1 MRKKIR
7 AALLLSALCGHS
19 PLFAQVTDMTE
30 PGLSGS
36 VGVEA
41 GLPVITLEAEPR
53 PAIQEM
59 TEPST
64 ADEIA
69 PSPGPGPI
77 EGSGEPTTDV
87 VLGGEGLVP
96 FRCPIEQIRTAYQN
110 LVNPDD
116 TLMALAIEKQTLAIC
131 RQSQEALIQIAENEM
146 RLRELFGPIMAPPP
160 ELLPDAPIAQ
170 IVAPEPARNVTETL
184 PIDPSIAVLPSE
196 EEGSAPIPAA
206 EEQEA
211 PFTTDL
217 VLGAIMRDPDGW
229 KTILVRGE
237 QMFTLREGEEVDE
250 TVRVVRIGPTSVTI
264 ADPDG
269 NEIVLE

>member
-41 GLPVITLEAEPR
+41 GLPVITPEAEPR

-96 FRCPIEQIRTAYQN
+96 FRCPIEQIRTAYTR
-110 LVNPDD
+110 V
-116 TLMALAIEKQTLAIC
+116 
-131 RQSQEALIQIAENEM
+131 RQIL
-146 RLRELFGPIMAPPP
+146 
-160 ELLPDAPIAQ
+160 
-170 IVAPEPARNVTETL
+170 
-184 PIDPSIAVLPSE
+184 
-196 EEGSAPIPAA
+196 GSAGASQRAA
-206 EEQEA
+206 
-211 PFTTDL
+211 DL
-217 VLGAIMRDPDGW
+217 A
-229 KTILVRGE
+229 
-237 QMFTLREGEEVDE
+237 LR
-250 TVRVVRIGPTSVTI
+250 
-264 ADPDG
+264 
-269 NEIVLE
+269 VLENPVR